1 MGLFMFTFT
10 ADCETTALPE
20 IRPGFPTV
28 KPVTPL
34 EGCRNV
40 AKLNDPLNES
50 LKGSTVILP
59 DVLRL
64 TKPAVP
70 VYSSALRMMFAD
82 EVRAPEAPMM
92 LLVSTKCKTDLSF
105 VVPVPRASI
114 TIDEVTA

>member
-1 MGLFMFTFT
+1 MFTFT

-20 IRPGFPTV
+20 ISPGFPTV

-64 TKPAVP
+64 TTPAELVN
-70 VYSSALRMMFAD
+70 SSDRRMMFAD
-82 EVRAPEAPMM
+82 EVRVPEAPM
-92 LLVSTKCKTDLSF
+92 LLSVPRKCKTDLSF

>member
-1 MGLFMFTFT
+1 MFTFA

-20 IRPGFPTV
+20 INPGFPTV

-34 EGCRNV
+34 DGCRYD

-64 TKPAVP
+64 TTPPELVN
-70 VYSSALRMMFAD
+70 SSVRRIMFAD
-82 EVRAPEAPMM
+82 EVRAPEAPI
-92 LLVSTKCKTDLSF
+92 LLSAPKK
-105 VVPVPRASI
+105 
-114 TIDEVTA
+114 